1 MEFDKALAAGII
13 FLYSLGALGILFGTL
28 AGKRGLK
35 TLSSFV
41 TLAGFALHTIGG
53 LHAFWGESVTELSFG
68 FYMQFL
74 AWCLVG
80 MYLVAWR
87 WLRYPF
93 LGLTAA
99 PLALLLY
106 ALSFRLAYTEQSIL
120 PEHLSG
126 LFFGMHIWSLYLS
139 IGLLAMAFCAG
150 VLFVYT
156 EGKLKKKTPLAGFT
170 KDMPSLSTYDK
181 VNFFAV
187 VVGFP
192 LFTLG
197 LTAGFIW
204 APIAQGLTGSPKVLY
219 SLFVW
224 FLYALLF
231 YQRTAL
237 GYRGR
242 KTAVMAIV
250 IFLISAL
257 SMGIDLSMS
266 HHSMQLLPS

>member
-1 MEFDKALAAGII
+1 MDFDKALAAGVVI
-13 FLYSLGALGILFGTL
+13 LYSLGTLGFFLGTL
-28 AGKRGLK
+28 AGKRGIK
-35 TLSSFV
+35 NISGYV
-41 TLAGFALHTIGG
+41 TLAGFALHTAVGIND
-53 LHAFWGESVTELSFG
+53 FRSESIAELSFG

-80 MYLVAWR
+80 IYIVAWR

-106 ALSFRLAYTEQSIL
+106 ALSFRIAHSEHTLL

-150 VLFVYT
+150 LLFVYT
-156 EGKLKKKTPLAGFT
+156 ENKLKKKSPLAGFT

-181 VNFFAV
+181 VNFIAV

-197 LTAGFIW
+197 LMSGFIW
-204 APIAQGLTGSPKVLY
+204 SPIAQGLTGSPKVLY

-237 GYRGR
+237 GRRGR
-242 KTAVMAIV
+242 KTAVMAIA
-250 IFLISAL
+250 IFIISIL
-257 SMGIDLSMS
+257 SMGLDFTMS
-266 HHSMQLLPS
+266 HHSGQLLQP

>member
-1 MEFDKALAAGII
+1 MDFDKALAAGVI
-13 FLYSLGALGILFGTL
+13 FLYSLGALGILLGTL
-28 AGKRGLK
+28 AGKRQLK
-35 TLSSFV
+35 NIASFV
-41 TLAGFALHTIGG
+41 TLAGFALHTAAGVNDF
-53 LHAFWGESVTELSFG
+53 LAESVSELSVS

-80 MYLVAWR
+80 IYLAAWR

-106 ALSFRLAYTEQSIL
+106 ALSFRLSHTEQNLL

-126 LFFGMHIWSLYLS
+126 LFFGLHIWSLYLS

-156 EGKLKKKTPLAGFT
+156 ESKLKKKSPLSGFT

-181 VNFFAV
+181 VNYLAV
-187 VVGFP
+187 VAGFP

-197 LTAGFIW
+197 LMSGFIW
-204 APIAQGLTGSPKVLY
+204 APAAQGLAGSPKVLY
-219 SLFVW
+219 TLIVW

-250 IFLISAL
+250 IFIISAL
-257 SMGIDLSMS
+257 SMGIDITMS
-266 HHSMQLLPS
+266 HHSVQLQPS